1 MKKTFIPAL
10 TLALFVISSCT
21 SIPKS
26 SVKLSEEIMKESKE
40 MHKLNIALIKQ
51 LFEERRNAVN
61 SFINNKYLPKVVSNY
76 KKLLPEDL
84 DYKEQL
90 PKIIENI
97 VPVLLRKK
105 DSLQSLLEKQENEF
119 ISVLSDN
126 YTDYSRATYVL
137 HDLITSGAKLQEEQR
152 QTLNSIKNL
161 TGQEINVDKIQQSIE
176 GFYKNINTKLNQ
188 MVSPKSN
195 K

>member
-1 MKKTFIPAL
+1 MQT
-10 TLALFVISSCT
+10 
-21 SIPKS
+21 
-26 SVKLSEEIMKESKE
+26 
-40 MHKLNIALIKQ
+40 
-51 LFEERRNAVN
+51 
-61 SFINNKYLPKVVSNY
+61 
-76 KKLLPEDL
+76 
-84 DYKEQL
+84 
-90 PKIIENI
+90 
-97 VPVLLRKK
+97 
-105 DSLQSLLEKQENEF
+105 LLEKQENEF

-176 GFYKNINTKLNQ
+176 GFYKNIDNKLNQ